1 MVKINLY
8 PIPQGTQYVTAITAA
23 DPVSKNDFRVRIAA
37 DTNIHGLTESHL
49 SVEDADFVDNS
60 FRGEDAVFEIGIR
73 PPDTGTGDITLK
85 LAANA
90 VPEGNTETTIMIPYS
105 DSERESDWDSVL
117 SSSQTYTGIIE
128 ATPNRLYLTRAE
140 NIDAFDT
147 IGTELTEERRT
158 LPNNVDWAIP
168 FGNNGYLVW
177 VTGSKPKLCL
187 LSADGAVAWVS
198 DELMWDNGT
207 AETDVSFNGW
217 TLTKDGIL
225 VATSGSVILYPL
237 SEINEAT
244 RIGDPTLATDRT
256 AISFSN
262 GDVDVPEWNAS
273 MTLTSNPETGKIY
286 VSAAGKIYAYDSDR
300 NIIASE
306 ILVADENNADRWL
319 AVSNGNLYRWT
330 DGTLYSHDL
339 HTDLPPVAHA
349 NVHPIHVRPGE
360 TIDLYK
366 FMRPFLRTS
375 GIMAFDV
382 GFDLP
387 YWLELEA
394 NRFLNISKDIFTR
407 EVIYIKANGINDRGI
422 SDTLSFYLIVEPL
435 PAPSWLPTT
444 DICMYES
451 QILNLLEFCEDAD
464 TVHWK
469 NGFSVPSELDIT
481 DSQISLTGTPQAT
494 YTLEVTARK
503 RHQTTDQT
511 LHLSIIREQD
521 EFLEELKEGFKVEIE
536 GIDVSHHLRN
546 DIPISQSL
554 DVVRINEYSLDN
566 CQIVLNMN
574 HESPQTFSSRLT
586 PNFWTQNTLNYGGY
600 LNSVKVYVV
609 YRETAAPNANRVERL
624 IFSGV
629 IFSNTESQ
637 QENSVTLDC
646 VEITYL
652 LRQRTI
658 DENAIGIRKLLAPA
672 LSSEPSNYEGVYP
685 VDVGLTPALTAGG
698 TLKAYTDRTQLT
710 LKDVVNYP
718 EGVDIDNTA
727 HWTGTAL
734 HTQGGAL
741 DTPPLLFCKV
751 PYRKKSIGFGLRTLA
766 KSVAS
771 VCGVSTEYSQPITE
785 TPNIQAFGNVVYDTE
800 SGRAERVP
808 VDWIHDSRN
817 NVLYLLLSNRSNR
830 VRDRLIRF
838 DIDTEI
844 YRVLYEFEADRAV
857 HQIATSNFDDFY
869 ITTSASIDTDRSEPE
884 PIGREPAAVN
894 LACDAASAF
903 SDTRI
908 IAFHQSFGDTTEILH
923 ADATHSPQIGLHYWV
938 GFSNRHYLYS
948 WEGIHPESRSNFKV
962 HANEL
967 YYRYATT
974 EAFGVAKVATDGTA
988 TALFEKAHDRHFN
1001 HLNFDFEVDTV
1012 TGEVHL
1018 ASVNNGTL
1026 TLERYVSGADPEV
1039 IFSRKSHP
1047 DLDGGAFIG
1056 VHELRRNGDNFY
1068 LIVPFQ
1074 APGAPY
1080 AQSAGAAVLNWH
1092 IHQKQFRLLQ
1102 KDDFTHWGA
1111 YGLTPHEECTYFTET
1126 PCVSYKLLPIHPTL
1140 DTYDAEEGYND
1151 LSENKG
1157 TLKCIQPQHRITA
1170 HGNTYFENQAFR
1182 GTYARGLSFND
1193 GIHYIFG
1200 YGDAE
1205 RIQQPDNPLTL
1216 ADNLQWCAFQKE
1228 IHHQFDVL
1236 HGQGSLYN
1244 EVLKYAVQTNSAYFN
1259 DRGILNL
1266 RDTRPF
1272 SARLT
1277 ESIGTI
1283 LKYAGANREFP
1294 STGHLYINGEVIGYT
1309 SRTDTEFRTL
1319 TRNMNGTQPHT
1330 QAVEGTEFLYID
1342 GIYSPESNPLSFPLR
1357 TSEYFNAIRDE
1368 DNLVRLRD
1376 TETDIAEKTYRL
1388 SVNLSPH
1395 DVAWLEN
1402 LADTQLQRLSNLKN
1416 LIKFSI
1422 LTNYAVRL
1430 GDIVYFNFQ
1439 GMIAD
1444 SVRIVRLNQSRGI
1457 TSLEGRSIEPTG
1469 VRPVP
1474 PTFDPNDTYRTL
1486 DGIGDPILIDGNGDH
1501 TIFLGD
1507 ELNQQKGVFATTLNF
1522 DADIEDQN
1530 HTAGIRIED
1539 VQLPPASGGEGTLS
1553 YTLTGLPAGLIF
1565 NPITLR
1571 YGGVPQSTQT
1581 ATPVTYTA
1589 TDQANPAHT
1598 RSQTF
1603 DITVEA
1609 EDTTSSQTFDGRED
1623 IFFIDG
1629 VGNSLIFKG

>member
-8 PIPQGTQYVTAITAA
+8 PIPQGTQYVAEITAA

-49 SVEDADFVDNS
+49 SVEGADFVDNS
-60 FRGEDAVFEIGIR
+60 FRGENSVFEIGIR
-73 PPDTGTGDITLK
+73 PPDTGMGEITLT
-85 LAANA
+85 LAADA
-90 VPEGNTETTIMIPYS
+90 VLEGNTETVITIPYT

-117 SSSQTYTGIIE
+117 SSSETYTGIIE

-177 VTGSKPKLCL
+177 VTGSKPKMCL
-187 LSADGAVAWVS
+187 LSSDGGVEWAS
-198 DELMWDNGT
+198 DELLWDNGT

-225 VATSGSVILYPL
+225 VATSGSVILYSL
-237 SEINEAT
+237 SEINEAI
-244 RIGDPTLATDRT
+244 RIGDSTLATDRT
-256 AISFSN
+256 AISFTN
-262 GDVDVPEWNAS
+262 GDVDVPEWNAT
-273 MTLTSNPETGKIY
+273 MTLTSDPETGKIY

-300 NIIASE
+300 NIIVSE
-306 ILVADENNADRWL
+306 ILTADENNADSWL
-319 AVSNGNLYRWT
+319 AVSNGNVYRWT
-330 DGTLYSHDL
+330 DGTLYTHDL
-339 HTDLPPVAHA
+339 HTDFPPVPVAHLY
-349 NVHPIHVRPGE
+349 PIHVQPGE
-360 TIDLYK
+360 QIDLYK
-366 FMRPFLRTS
+366 FMRPFLRTN
-375 GIMAFDV
+375 GVVAFDV

-394 NRFLNISKDIFTR
+394 DRYLNISKDIFTR
-407 EVIYIKANGINDRGI
+407 EVIYIKVNGINDRGI
-422 SDTLSFYLIVEPL
+422 SNTLAFYLSVEPL
-435 PAPSWLPTT
+435 PAPTWFPTT
-444 DICMYES
+444 EICMYES
-451 QILNLLEFCEDAD
+451 QTLNLLEFCEDAD
-464 TVHWK
+464 TVDWK
-469 NGFSVPSELDIT
+469 SGFSAPSELDIT
-481 DSQISLTGTPQAT
+481 ESQISLIGTPQPT
-494 YTLEVTARK
+494 YTLELTARK
-503 RHQTTDQT
+503 RHQTTDRT
-511 LHLSIIREQD
+511 LQLSIVREQD
-521 EFLEELKEGFKVEIE
+521 GFLEELKEGFKVEIE

-566 CQIVLNMN
+566 CQIVLGMN
-574 HESPQTFSSRLT
+574 HESTQTYSSRLT
-586 PNFWTQNTLNYGGY
+586 PNFWTENTLNYGGY
-600 LNSVKVYVV
+600 LNTVKVYMV

-629 IFSNTESQ
+629 IYSNTESI

-652 LRQRTI
+652 IRQRNI
-658 DENAIGIRKLLAPA
+658 DENAIGIRKYLAPA
-672 LSSEPSNYEGVYP
+672 LSSEAQNYEGVYP
-685 VDVGLTPALTAGG
+685 VDIGLTPALTADGS
-698 TLKAYTDRTQLT
+698 LEAYTDRTQLT

-727 HWTGTAL
+727 HWTGAAL

-741 DTPPLLFCKV
+741 DIPPLLFCKV
-751 PYRKKSIGFGLRTLA
+751 PFRKKSIGFGLRTLA
-766 KSVAS
+766 KNVAS
-771 VCGVSTEYSQPITE
+771 VCGVSTEFSQPITE
-785 TPNIQAFGNVVYDTE
+785 APNLQAFGNLVYDTE
-800 SGRAERVP
+800 DGRSERVP
-808 VDWIHDSRN
+808 VDWIHDPTDN
-817 NVLYLLLSNRSNR
+817 ALYILLSNRSNR

-838 DIDTEI
+838 NIDTEA
-844 YRVLYEFEADRAV
+844 YRVLYEFEADRSV
-857 HQIATSNFDDFY
+857 HQITSSNFDDFF

-894 LACDAASAF
+894 FAYDAASAF

-908 IAFHQSFGDTTEILH
+908 IAYHQTFGDTTPIMD
-923 ADATHSPQIGLHYWV
+923 ADGVLSPQIGVHYWV

-974 EAFGVAKVATDGTA
+974 EAFGIAKMATDGTV

-1001 HLNFDFEVDTV
+1001 HLNFDFEVDTG
-1012 TGEVHL
+1012 TGEVYL
-1018 ASVNNGTL
+1018 ASVDNGIL
-1026 TLERYVSGADPEV
+1026 TLERYVLGADPKV
-1039 IFSRKSHP
+1039 IFERKGHP
-1047 DLDGGAFIG
+1047 ELDGGTFIG
-1056 VHELRRNGDNFY
+1056 VHELRNNGDNFY

-1074 APGAPY
+1074 VAGAPY
-1080 AQSAGAAVLNWH
+1080 AQSAGAVVLNWH
-1092 IHQKQFRLLQ
+1092 IHQKQLRLLQ

-1111 YGLTPHEECTYFTET
+1111 YGLTPHEDCTYFTET

-1140 DTYDAEEGYND
+1140 NTYDAEEGYND

-1170 HGNTYFENQAFR
+1170 HGNTYFEYQAFR

-1193 GIHYIFG
+1193 GVHYIFG

-1228 IHHQFDVL
+1228 IRYQFDVL
-1236 HGQGSLYN
+1236 HGQGSLYD

-1266 RDTRPF
+1266 RDTRPI

-1277 ESIGTI
+1277 DSIGTT

-1294 STGHLYINGEVIGYT
+1294 STGYLYINGEVIGYAA
-1309 SRTDTEFRTL
+1309 RTDTEFQTL
-1319 TRNMNGTQPHT
+1319 TRNVNGTQAHT
-1330 QAVEGTEFLYID
+1330 PAVEGTEFLYID
-1342 GIYSPESNPLSFPLR
+1342 GIYSPQSRPLSFPLR
-1357 TSEYFNAIRDE
+1357 SSEYFNAIQDE
-1368 DNLVRLRD
+1368 GNLVRIRD
-1376 TETDIAEKTYRL
+1376 TETDIAEKAYRL
-1388 SVNLSPH
+1388 SVDLSPH
-1395 DVAWLEN
+1395 DVAWIQN

-1422 LTNYAVRL
+1422 LTNDAIRL
-1430 GDIVYFNFQ
+1430 GDIVYFNFK
-1439 GMIAD
+1439 GIIVD
-1444 SVRIVRLNQSRGI
+1444 SVRIVRLNQSDGI
-1457 TSLEGRSIEPTG
+1457 TSLEGRSVEPTG
-1469 VRPVP
+1469 VRPAP

-1486 DGIGDPILIDGNGDH
+1486 DGIGDPFFFDGQNDLILW
-1501 TIFLGD
+1501 LGS

-1522 DADIEDQN
+1522 DSDIEDQT
-1530 HTAGIRIED
+1530 HTAGVRIED

-1553 YTLTGLPAGLIF
+1553 YTLTGLPAGLTF

-1571 YGGVPQSTQT
+1571 YGGVPRSTQAST
-1581 ATPVTYTA
+1581 TVTYTV

-1598 RSQTF
+1598 RSETF
-1603 DITVEA
+1603 NITVQA
-1609 EDTTSSQTFDGRED
+1609 EDTTSFLTLDGFGD
-1623 IFFIDG
+1623 LFFIDG
-1629 VGNSLIFKG
+1629 TGDRTLWKG